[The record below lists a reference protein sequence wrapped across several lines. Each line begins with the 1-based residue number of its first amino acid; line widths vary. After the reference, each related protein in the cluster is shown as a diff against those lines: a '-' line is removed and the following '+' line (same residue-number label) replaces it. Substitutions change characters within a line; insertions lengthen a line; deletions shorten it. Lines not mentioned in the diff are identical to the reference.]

1 MRIKQI
7 CIAVVI
13 FICLSMPATFAEAP
27 FSGGEVTAPFGEENH
42 MGHMHKGIDIGTASG
57 TPILAPFGGNVERG
71 AGNGF
76 IYWVLITGENGESLL
91 FGDCNPDTLICPDGT
106 VVEGSVIGYTG
117 GDAYD
122 GELGT
127 STGAHCHVEY
137 WPSGYYTGSVIDP
150 YSRLVALGVNLSGD
164 GIINPGS
171 GQRGSDNI
179 SLPWGVETMYQMGD
193 SLNQLMEQMV
203 TALSKGYSG
212 LQRAGLALLFVLA
225 ILDLTLP
232 ILVAGLETSLN
243 QVITKIFKYGFL
255 FLIFTNWQR
264 IINDFFLSFVSSVS
278 GTFIQ
283 DSTVIADNVSQP
295 QLLMQKC
302 VYMITPGLNKIASF
316 GSMDFVRNFSMILP
330 IYLITFLTMGI
341 FFFLSCYIMLV
352 YIEFYLSSSVV
363 LCTGPFAA
371 LGFTKFV
378 AEGSLG
384 HLVSTTIKL
393 MILSVMVGLC
403 IFCIKDAKPQ
413 DVFTMKIPAVTQ
425 TGTGSV
431 SGPANLV
438 DIATGKAQKYNIPVT
453 LFLAQIQAESSWN
466 SQAVSEAGAEGL
478 GQLMPATA
486 VGLGCYDPFNPE
498 QNLEA
503 SAKYME
509 GLYEQFGDWNYAL
522 AAYNG
527 GPNSISKNE
536 PLPGWAQAYVNQVNA
551 NLSGS
556 YTVNNGI
563 TAEAMSKY
571 ILLCL
576 SLIGL
581 AILTFRV
588 PKSIMNA
595 LGGRYELS

>member
-1 MRIKQI
+1 MRIKR
-7 CIAVVI
+7 
-13 FICLSMPATFAEAP
+13 LSMLISILLCFNISSAFAAAP
-27 FSGGEVTAPFGEENH
+27 FGGGEVTAPFGEENH
-42 MGHMHKGIDIGTASG
+42 MGHTHKGLDVGTSSG
-57 TPILAPFGGNVERG
+57 TPILAPFSGTVEHG

-76 IYWVLITGENGESLL
+76 IYWVLITGDSGESLL

-106 VVEGSVIGYTG
+106 VSAGTVIGYTG

-137 WPSGYYTGSVIDP
+137 WPSGYYTGPVIDP
-150 YSRLVALGVNLSGD
+150 YFRLAALGVNLSGD
-164 GIINPGS
+164 GSVTPGT
-171 GQRGSDNI
+171 GQRGIDNL
-179 SLPWGVETMYQMGD
+179 SLPWGVEAMYQMGD

-203 TALSKGYSG
+203 KALGKGYSG
-212 LQRAGLALLFVLA
+212 LQTAGFALLFVLA
-225 ILDLTLP
+225 VIDLTLP

-243 QVITKIFKYGFL
+243 QAITKIFKYGFL
-255 FLIFTNWQR
+255 FLLFTNWQN
-264 IINDFFLSFVSSVS
+264 IINNFFLSFVSSVS

-283 DSTVIADNVSQP
+283 DPTVIADNVSQP

-302 VYMITPGLNKIASF
+302 VYMIMPGLNKIASF
-316 GSMDFVRNFSMILP
+316 GSMDFVRNLGTILP
-330 IYLITFLTMGI
+330 IYLITFLTMGV

-352 YIEFYLSSSVV
+352 YIEFYLSASVA

-371 LGFTKFV
+371 MGFTKFV
-378 AEGSLG
+378 AEGSFG

-403 IFCIKDAKPQ
+403 VFCIKDAKPQ
-413 DVFTMKIPAVTQ
+413 DIFTMKTPAVTQ
-425 TGTGSV
+425 TGSGSV
-431 SGPANLV
+431 SGPADLV
-438 DIATGKAQKYNIPVT
+438 SIATEKAQKYNIPVT

-466 SQAVSEAGAEGL
+466 PQAVSEVGAEGL
-478 GQLMPATA
+478 GQLMPSTA
-486 VGLGCYDPFNPE
+486 AGLGCYDPFNPE

-503 SAKYME
+503 SAKYMQ

-536 PLPGWAQAYVNQVNA
+536 PLPSWAQDYVNQVNR
-551 NLSGS
+551 NLSGT

>member
-1 MRIKQI
+1 MIKRICVAI
-7 CIAVVI
+7 GI
-13 FICLSMPATFAEAP
+13 FLLVSMPAVFAAAP
-27 FSGGEVTAPFGEENH
+27 FAGGAVTAPFGEENH
-42 MGHMHKGIDIGTASG
+42 MGHTHKGLDVGTASG
-57 TPILAPFGGNVERG
+57 TPILAPFHGTVEHG

-76 IYWVLITGENGESLL
+76 IYWVLITGDNGEALL

-106 VVEGSVIGYTG
+106 VAEGTLIGYTG

-137 WPSGYYTGSVIDP
+137 WVSGYYTGPVIDP

-164 GIINPGS
+164 GSVNPGT
-171 GQRGSDNI
+171 GQKGSDNI
-179 SLPWGVETMYQMGD
+179 SLPWGVAAMYQLGD

-212 LQRAGLALLFVLA
+212 LQTAGLALLFVLA
-225 ILDLTLP
+225 ILDITLP

-243 QVITKIFKYGFL
+243 QAITKTFKYGFL
-255 FLIFTNWQR
+255 FLLFTNWQR
-264 IINDFFLSFVSSVS
+264 IINDFFLSFVSSVA

-283 DSTVIADNVSQP
+283 DSMVIADNVSQP

-302 VYMITPGLNKIASF
+302 VYLVTPGLNKIASF
-316 GSMDFVRNFSMILP
+316 GSMDFVRNFGTILP
-330 IYLITFLTMGI
+330 IYLITFLTMGV

-352 YIEFYLSSSVV
+352 YIEFYLSASVA

-403 IFCIKDAKPQ
+403 VFCIKDAKPQ
-413 DVFTMKIPAVTQ
+413 DLFTMKTPAVTQ
-425 TGTGSV
+425 SGSGSV
-431 SGPANLV
+431 SGPADLV
-438 DIATGKAQKYNIPVT
+438 ALATEKAQKYNIPVT

-466 SQAVSEAGAEGL
+466 PQAVSEVGAEGL
-478 GQLMPATA
+478 GQLMPSTA
-486 VGLGCYDPFNPE
+486 AGLGCYDTFNPE

-503 SAKYME
+503 SAKYMQ
-509 GLYEQFGDWNYAL
+509 GLYEEFGDWNYAL

-527 GPNSISKNE
+527 GPNSISRNE
-536 PLPGWAQAYVNQVNA
+536 PLPGWARDYVNQVNR

-571 ILLCL
+571 VLLCL

-581 AILTFRV
+581 AMLTFRV